1 MGLKHDGEVSSKIV
15 EGVEVRKS
23 NLGQYFLF
31 VIEDAT
37 L

>member
-23 NLGQYFLF
+23 NLAQYFLF
-31 VIEDAT
+31 VTENVK

>member
-23 NLGQYFLF
+23 NLAQYFLF